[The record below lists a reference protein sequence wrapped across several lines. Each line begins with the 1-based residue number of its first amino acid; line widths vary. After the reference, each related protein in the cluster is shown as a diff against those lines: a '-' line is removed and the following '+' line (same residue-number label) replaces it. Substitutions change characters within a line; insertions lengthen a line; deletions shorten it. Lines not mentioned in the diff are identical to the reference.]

1 MVAVISKTGKRL
13 MPTSEYKARK
23 LLKSKKAVICNYKPF
38 AIRLLNNV
46 TEDTQP
52 IEFSMDTGYT
62 EIGLS
67 VASLVLITAN
77 ERRSGYPLPF
87 NIN

>member
-52 IEFSMDTGYT
+52 IEF
-62 EIGLS
+62 
-67 VASLVLITAN
+67 
-77 ERRSGYPLPF
+77 
-87 NIN
+87 